1 MIQLNLFCSYVI
13 FSVVTCVIFNDI
25 NNREYKNMIVEFI
38 SIFIFFICFCY
49 QLIIYRNFNRD
60 KVEDNLC

>member
-1 MIQLNLFCSYVI
+1 MIQLNLLCSYVI
-13 FSVVTCVIFNDI
+13 FSSITCVIFNDI
-25 NNREYKNMIVEFI
+25 DNREYENMIVEFI
-38 SIFIFFICFCY
+38 SIFIFFIFFVY

>member
-1 MIQLNLFCSYVI
+1 MIQFNLLCSYVI
-13 FSVVTCVIFNDI
+13 FSSITCVIFNDI
-25 NNREYKNMIVEFI
+25 DNREYENMIVEFI
-38 SIFIFFICFCY
+38 SIFIFFIFFVY